1 MLEVGPVGRR
11 RTLRGVQAVRVQR
24 RGQRQA
30 VRWSLW
36 PFDRGGAWV
45 LVFRGSGCGGVG
57 SAEWVRRGGFASAE
71 AARCAGG
78 ELLLAEKEGPP
89 AGCTVGQWLRYW
101 LSVVESRLR
110 PTTHRACRDHVRL
123 HLIPYLGR
131 VRLAELSR
139 WDVTRMF
146 VALGRRR
153 NRYGQP
159 ISASTLERIRA
170 TLRAAL
176 NHAVRE
182 DLIADNPAQGVRLPA
197 PVRTHPVVWTARRE
211 AAWQRGG
218 ERPAVAVWTVEQ
230 LAAFLRFVREDP
242 LFVLWWLVALRGL
255 RRGEVAGLRWV
266 DVDLER
272 RELTIA
278 HQLVHTDEGLVLC
291 EPKSA
296 ASRRTLALDP
306 ETVRL
311 LRRHERA
318 QRRLPGE
325 RWSPTSPIFTLGSG
339 AAVQPSYL
347 THRFHKL
354 VAASGLPPV
363 RLHDLRHG
371 AATLALASGTELKV
385 VQGTLGHASI
395 VLTADTYVSVLPQLY
410 HDSAKAT
417 ARLVLKAVRETNRK
431 IGKARETT

>member
-1 MLEVGPVGRR
+1 MSGDNEHCVVYKRCGCSDGASGRR
-11 RTLRGVQAVRVQR
+11 LGGHCARLTEVWHGSWYFAAQVVGASGR
-24 RGQRQA
+24 RER
-30 VRWSLW
+30 
-36 PFDRGGAWV
+36 
-45 LVFRGSGCGGVG
+45 
-57 SAEWVRRGGFASAE
+57 VRRGGFASAE
-71 AARCAGG
+71 TARSAGC
-78 ELLLAEKEGPP
+78 ELLTAQADGPLS

-101 LSVVESRLR
+101 LSVMESRLR
-110 PTTHRACRDHVRL
+110 PTTHRAYRDHVRL
-123 HLIPYLGR
+123 HLVPYLGR
-131 VRLAELSR
+131 VKLAELSR
-139 WDVTRMF
+139 RDVTRMF

-182 DLIADNPAQGVRLPA
+182 DLIAVNPAQGVRLPT

-211 AAWQRGG
+211 AAWRHGG
-218 ERPAVAVWTVEQ
+218 ERPTVAVWTVEQ
-230 LAAFLRFVREDP
+230 LAAFLRFAREDP
-242 LFVLWWLVALRGL
+242 LFELWWLVALRGL
-255 RRGEVAGLRWV
+255 RRGEAAGLRWV

-311 LRRHERA
+311 LRRHERV
-318 QRRLPGE
+318 QRRGPGE
-325 RWSPTSPIFTLGSG
+325 RWSPTSPIFTAGSG
-339 AAVQPSYL
+339 APVQPSYL
-347 THRFHKL
+347 THRFHTL

-410 HDSAKAT
+410 HDSARAT
-417 ARLVLKAVRETNRK
+417 ARLVLKAVRATNRE